1 MSPTRPKKYK
11 ATEEEG
17 ILSQQ
22 VSAPEENEEEATV
35 SPTKLTSNASA
46 NRLPCA
52 KCNKT
57 FRKENCTLNCCIKCC
72 DDSTCAVHF
81 KAKGQRSHREQ
92 VLAGTTETQLLAA
105 DLRRRRVPL
114 GRFKESGFLYTGDTI
129 VLWNLRAYMQNSKWR
144 DDAARKSRRRG
155 HGDRSRLLRN
165 SRRRF
170 RQIME
175 ELYRKSMIQET
186 LSS

>member
-1 MSPTRPKKYK
+1 MSPTRTKKSK
-11 ATEEEG
+11 VTEEEG
-17 ILSQQ
+17 ILTQK
-22 VSAPEENEEEATV
+22 VSPQENEEEAIA
-35 SPTKLTSNASA
+35 SDTKSTSNAST

-52 KCNKT
+52 KCNRT
-57 FRKENCTLNCCIKCC
+57 NRKENCTLNCCIKCC
-72 DDSTCAVHF
+72 DDSTCEVHL

-92 VLAGTTETQLLAA
+92 VLAGTTETQLLAT

-155 HGDRSRLLRN
+155 HGDRSRPLQN

-175 ELYRKSMIQET
+175 ELYRKSLIKES